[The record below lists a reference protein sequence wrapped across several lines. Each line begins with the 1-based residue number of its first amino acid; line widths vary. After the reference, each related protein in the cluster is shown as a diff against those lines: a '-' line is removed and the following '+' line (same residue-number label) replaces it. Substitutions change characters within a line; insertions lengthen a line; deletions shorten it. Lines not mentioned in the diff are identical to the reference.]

1 MLEVFNAVLV
11 VTEWV
16 SYLQL
21 LTPPHITTLITVQI
35 DGIIVHRI
43 FHLLKL

>member
-1 MLEVFNAVLV
+1 MLEVSNAVLI
-11 VTEWV
+11 VTEWA

-35 DGIIVHRI
+35 GDIIAHRI
-43 FHLLKL
+43 FHLLNP